1 MSYGRFLAA
10 ACVIVAVLQQRLEGG
25 AHLSVLWQV
34 LPYVLTAAEVLV
46 LTTGLEFAF
55 REAAAEMKSL
65 IMSFW
70 LLTVTA
76 GNFW

>member
-34 LPYVLTAAEVLV
+34 LPYVV
-46 LTTGLEFAF
+46 
-55 REAAAEMKSL
+55 
-65 IMSFW
+65 
-70 LLTVTA
+70 
-76 GNFW
+76 